1 MMFLNKLMN
10 RPQMDANMAQNTN
23 ALPGAAGLGGMPQRR
38 SMMSR
43 MMFPMMM
50 GLDFNDPM
58 ALMMMG
64 GF

>member
-1 MMFLNKLMN
+1 
-10 RPQMDANMAQNTN
+10 
-23 ALPGAAGLGGMPQRR
+23 MPQGR
-38 SMMSR
+38 SMMSK

-58 ALMMMG
+58 AWMMMG